1 MGVWASGISH
11 RGERV
16 PPRTQRPVAQHGRLR
31 PTTAGAPMIIRGAG
45 VGMGMGLANVSL
57 WLKEHIKLQD
67 ARTQPY
73 LF

>member
-1 MGVWASGISH
+1 
-11 RGERV
+11 
-16 PPRTQRPVAQHGRLR
+16 
-31 PTTAGAPMIIRGAG
+31 MIIRGAG